1 MAFIILEYNITYCLK
16 TAENATRVFY
26 DYVELKIQVQVLII
40 ITKGGE
46 Q

>member
-1 MAFIILEYNITYCLK
+1 MASIILEYNITYCLK